1 MRITKTIIGVI
12 MILLSL
18 FLGYIVFRFIQFD
31 TGIHT
36 PLNYYGIIAYV
47 LSNLA
52 GGILY
57 IISSKKNELDFSL
70 IIFTLGIIS
79 LVSLILFLKIFNTLI
94 NSIALI
100 GPISSI
106 VFLLI
111 GLKSIKEMGKTS
123 NEK

>member
-31 TGIHT
+31 TGIYT
-36 PLNYYGIIAYV
+36 PLNYYGIITYV

-79 LVSLILFLKIFNTLI
+79 LVSLILFLKIFNVLI

-111 GLKSIKEMGKTS
+111 SLKSIKEMGKTS

>member
-1 MRITKTIIGVI
+1 MKIAKTIIGVL

-18 FLGYIVFRFIQFD
+18 LLGYIVFRFIKFD
-31 TGIHT
+31 AGIHT
-36 PLNYYGIIAYV
+36 PLNYYGLIIYV

-57 IISSKKNELDFSL
+57 ILSSKKNELDFSL
-70 IIFTLGIIS
+70 IIFTLGMIS
-79 LVSLILFLKIFNTLI
+79 LVSLILFVKIFNTWV

-100 GPISSI
+100 GPFSSI

-111 GLKSIKEMGKTS
+111 NLRSIKEVGETS